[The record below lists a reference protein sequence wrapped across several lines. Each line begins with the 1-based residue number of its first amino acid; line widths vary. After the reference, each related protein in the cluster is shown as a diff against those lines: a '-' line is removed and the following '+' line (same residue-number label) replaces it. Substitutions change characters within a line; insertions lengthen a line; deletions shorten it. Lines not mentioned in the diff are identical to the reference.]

1 MKSESAYYSHSKK
14 KYDLPIE
21 EEEYAFIK
29 EHFDGFVICPNQHLN
44 GMIGSDNYYQVIATT
59 SVVYASELDGFIG
72 RGMYDECRFSLEHGI
87 PVLVIRKN
95 EVGEYFT
102 LKVFDVVKTG
112 IASRNSFAKLII
124 GT

>member
-1 MKSESAYYSHSKK
+1 MKRESAYYSHSKP
-14 KYDLPIE
+14 KYNQPVE

-29 EHFDGFVICPNQHLN
+29 QHFDGFVICPNQHLN

-59 SVVYASELDGFIG
+59 SVVYFSELNGFIG
-72 RGMYDECRFSLEHGI
+72 RGMYDECRFAVDFGI

-112 IASRNSFAKLII
+112 FASRHSYAKLIVN
-124 GT
+124 